1 MLKHLIIL
9 GGAFAGFFLLARGVA
24 WYGPYTYDQ
33 ADYMYAVSLGWK
45 ANAFDTPSMPLA
57 DFMKTGM
64 GRGRDPGSRADLS
77 AEIRG
82 SNDVLF
88 YRHWHG
94 PLYGYWLS
102 LTQRIT
108 ADARAK
114 RKLNYIFSGAAAI
127 LLYFGA
133 LWVLEGTAGQ
143 IAAILALILYLWSY
157 AVVKSSELAPHQL
170 FAVLVVADLLLL
182 AKMFDAGERARR
194 YWYAAVVVSA
204 LAFCVLEVAFALIL
218 TVLLCGWAAR
228 ETLKPDWGLAMRSLG
243 AFLGTVLICWPAA
256 VLKLSPVKSYLFMA
270 YLAIFRKAAWG
281 DELSLGATW
290 RLRLLNSPVPW
301 LLLAVGAVYFLKRR
315 RTVSR
320 LTPFAVFSVLMF
332 LATFRVTTNV
342 ARYELPLLPG
352 VVLLGSFATAL
363 VLADWTPTRRNTAVA
378 ILGAA
383 MLVTSWPAIRSQLS
397 DPVQQTDTILA
408 LLREHQAD
416 VGRRALL
423 VPHEHLPM
431 LHYYFPEMQFLTYYD
446 ESEIACQVRA
456 GNIVGVLTRSNPPRL
471 VQSFIQ
477 GFGQIQPRAQ

>member
-9 GGAFAGFFLLARGVA
+9 GCAFAGFFLLVRGVA

-33 ADYMYAVSLGWK
+33 ADYMYAVSQGWE

-57 DFMKTGM
+57 DFLKIGM
-64 GRGRDPGSRADLS
+64 SRGRDPGSRADLS
-77 AEIRG
+77 SLIRG

-94 PLYGYWLS
+94 PLYGYWLAF
-102 LTQRIT
+102 TERIT
-108 ADARAK
+108 VDARAK
-114 RKLNYIFSGAAAI
+114 RKLNYLFAGAAAI

-133 LWVLEGTAGQ
+133 MWLLEGTASQ
-143 IAAILALILYLWSY
+143 IAAVLCLVLYWWSY
-157 AVVKSSELAPHQL
+157 PVVKSSELAPHQL

-182 AKMFDAGERARR
+182 AKMFGSGGRVRR

-218 TVLLCGWAAR
+218 TVLWCGWAAR
-228 ETLKPDWGLAMRSLG
+228 QTLKPDWRLAIRSLG
-243 AFLGTVLICWPAA
+243 AFLGTVLIFWPAA

-270 YLAIFRKAAWG
+270 YLAAFRKAAWG
-281 DELSLGATW
+281 DDLSFGTTW

-301 LLLAVGAVYFLKRR
+301 LLLAAGVVYFLAKRKP
-315 RTVSR
+315 VAM

-352 VVLLGSFATAL
+352 IVLFGSFAAAL
-363 VLADWTPTRRNTAVA
+363 VLADWSRARRNTAVA
-378 ILGAA
+378 LVCAT
-383 MLVTSWPAIRSQLS
+383 MLITSWPAIRSQLS

-416 VGRRALL
+416 GGERAML
-423 VPHEHLPM
+423 VPQEHLPM
-431 LHYYFPEMQFLTYYD
+431 VHYYFPGMRFRTYYD
-446 ESEIACQVRA
+446 ESEIANQVRGGDIA
-456 GNIVGVLTRSNPPRL
+456 GVITRGSPPRL
-471 VQSFIQ
+471 VVQ
-477 GFGQIQPRAQ
+477 GFDQIQPRAQ